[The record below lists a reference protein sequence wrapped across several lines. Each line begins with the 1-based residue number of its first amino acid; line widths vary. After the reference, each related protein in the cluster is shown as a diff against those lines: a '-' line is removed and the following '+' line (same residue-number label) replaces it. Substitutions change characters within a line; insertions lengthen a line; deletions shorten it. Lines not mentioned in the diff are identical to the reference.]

1 MKCMKRIAFE
11 SDEELDWITVKGN
24 HIPIKKGQDKGDAIA
39 DFFDKKKDEKS
50 TNLAKTMRDT
60 SYDIII
66 KEKEFKIEEIKRQ
79 SKPDDKLIQIYRNEI
94 DKVKKLKENDLY
106 KFENMSGIFME
117 NKPNTH
123 TKMDRGFK
131 AENTKINIGASMSKK
146 DLHPL
151 KKERFDNIIDTVKTL
166 WNELPDEYRDYVG
179 ELKIHNVRGYHGTK
193 MGTYTHSRK
202 MTEKDSR
209 VLTMRID
216 QSDKPHEIIHT
227 FLHEMG
233 HAIWH
238 NKFRNNQEK
247 IDKFRKGVNE
257 LIETNGGITKY
268 VQNDHVEMN
277 EILKIKQEF
286 TLEKYRNTHIDSE
299 DMSGEDITMKIE
311 YHKKQLDQIVADE
324 THSEAI
330 SFILGGFTKW
340 ELGDNIDKPTME
352 KYFKLVEELHND

>member
-1 MKCMKRIAFE
+1 MKCMKRIALE

-79 SKPDDKLIQIYRNEI
+79 RKPDDKLIQFYKNEI

-106 KFENMSGIFME
+106 KFENMSGIFMK

-123 TKMDRGFK
+123 TKMTNGFK
-131 AENTKINIGASMSKK
+131 SENTKINIGASMSKK

-151 KKERFDNIIDTVKTL
+151 KKERFDNIIDTIKTL

-179 ELKIHNVRGYHGTK
+179 ELKIHNVRGHGTRL
-193 MGTYTHSRK
+193 GIYTHSMK
-202 MTEKDSR
+202 MTEKEAR
-209 VLTMRID
+209 VLTMRVYN
-216 QSDKPHEIIHT
+216 SDKPHQIIHT
-227 FLHEMG
+227 FLHEIG

-238 NKFRNNQEK
+238 NSFRNNQEK
-247 IDKFRKGVNE
+247 IDKFRNGVDE
-257 LIETNGGITKY
+257 LIKTNGGITKY
-268 VQNDHVEMN
+268 VQKDHVELN
-277 EILKIKQEF
+277 EGLKIIQKVK
-286 TLEKYRNTHIDSE
+286 LEKYRKENVDSE
-299 DMSGEDITMKIE
+299 DVNMKIE
-311 YHKKQLDQIVADE
+311 YWKRELDQVVADE

-340 ELGDNIDKPTME
+340 ELGEKIDKPTME
-352 KYFKLVEELHND
+352 KYFKLIEELHND